1 MFRGK
6 DLSIY
11 SNNHCM
17 KLKTHKA
24 TAKRFRV
31 TKHGKILK
39 RAAGQS
45 HFNSRDP
52 GRITLRK
59 RRDRTIAKVDT
70 RALRHL
76 LPYQHITPSQGKD
89 F

>member
-1 MFRGK
+1 
-6 DLSIY
+6 
-11 SNNHCM
+11 M

-24 TAKRFRV
+24 TAKRLRV
-31 TKHGKILK
+31 TRTGKILK
-39 RAAGQS
+39 RAAGQD
-45 HFNSRDP
+45 HFNARDA

-76 LPYQHITPSQGKD
+76 LPYAKIKPSAGRD

>member
-1 MFRGK
+1 
-6 DLSIY
+6 
-11 SNNHCM
+11 M

-24 TAKRFRV
+24 ISKRFRV
-31 TKHGKILK
+31 TKRGKLIK

-59 RRDRTIAKVDT
+59 RRDRKIAKVDT

-76 LPYQHITPSQGKD
+76 LPYERIDPSAGRD